1 VDNPDKKHIEVFD
14 YGKRRLLTYADSFRE
29 LAKSF
34 EGSLD
39 FEPKDR
45 QSFLQARFMW
55 ENRRVL
61 CDNLNEMAQIMSR
74 VASEVFRYWPLEER
88 KAKQIIHAL
97 KLESLHVTDL
107 FYVDHPDERR
117 GIGITMSSQSSTVFQ
132 TEEVAD
138 MLSVLLNERLS
149 ASVVSPIT
157 IDHRVRS
164 YIFVKEARFL
174 VLSGCA
180 KAVKENESISG
191 DNYTIVESEKG
202 QMSIMLSDGMGSGEN
217 AHASSEHVLDLMEKM
232 LEAGYGVDTALN
244 LCNSALVAQGEE
256 QNISTLDICDLNLYE
271 GHCGFIK
278 AGAATTFIK
287 RGSMVEQITSQS
299 LPLGIFPS
307 VEIEVIHRELMDGD
321 YIVML
326 SDGVLDALN
335 QNHYEEAIEHCLSNI
350 NEQHPKEIADK
361 LLQFVL
367 HSSGCHIAD
376 DMTVLVIGI
385 WENS

>member
-1 VDNPDKKHIEVFD
+1 
-14 YGKRRLLTYADSFRE
+14 
-29 LAKSF
+29 
-34 EGSLD
+34 
-39 FEPKDR
+39 
-45 QSFLQARFMW
+45 
-55 ENRRVL
+55 
-61 CDNLNEMAQIMSR
+61 MAQIMTR

-97 KLESLHVTDL
+97 KEESLIVTDL

-117 GIGITMSSQSSTVFQ
+117 GIGITMSSQNSTVYQ
-132 TEEVAD
+132 TQEVAN

-149 ASVVSPIT
+149 TSVVSPTT
-157 IDHRVRS
+157 IDQRMRNYV
-164 YIFVKEARFL
+164 FVKEARYL

-191 DNYTIVESEKG
+191 DNYTIIESEKG
-202 QMSIMLSDGMGSGEN
+202 RMSIMLSDGMGSGET
-217 AHASSEHVLDLMEKM
+217 AHSSSERVLDLMEKM

-256 QNISTLDICDLNLYE
+256 QSISTLDICDLDLYE
-271 GHCGFIK
+271 GHCDFIK

-287 RGSMVEQITSQS
+287 RGSIVEQISSQS

-307 VEIEVIHRELMDGD
+307 VEVEVIHRELLDGD
-321 YIVML
+321 YLIML

-335 QNHYEEAIEHCLSNI
+335 QIQYEEAIEYMLSNM
-350 NEQHPKEIADK
+350 NDQNPKELADK

-376 DMTVLVIGI
+376 DMTILVIGI
-385 WENS
+385 WENT